1 MENKSQILRP
11 KIDNLY
17 QRKVQA
23 ARTFPEGVLSGRI
36 TRHYFGFSNDA
47 QLKVFLK
54 TQKHLPFQLSPS
66 GKVIPQ
72 FTKWEI
78 IHQYEKEDREI
89 KQKYISPETA
99 EGKLL

>member
-11 KIDNLY
+11 TIDNLY
-17 QRKVQA
+17 QHKVQE
-23 ARTFPEGVLSGRI
+23 ARALPEGVLSGRI
-36 TRHYFGFSNDA
+36 TRHYFGFSNDV

-54 TQKHLPFQLSPS
+54 HKNISLFQLSPT
-66 GKVIPQ
+66 GEVIPL

-78 IHQYEKEDREI
+78 IHQYEKEDREM
-89 KQKYISPETA
+89 KQKYTSPETA